1 VLKIGT
7 SVPQTDKVQAE
18 DFESSLE
25 TPEMAMMC
33 VDSPSLSSIWVDL
46 APMDPDLRI
55 ESGPEPHLALFLR
68 YLKLGKHQRLLLVRW
83 GGGGGGSRGVYG
95 GASSSSRRGTVGGSP
110 LLLRAFGDD
119 WLCWA

>member
-1 VLKIGT
+1 MEAELDQDISEVILEHLPNLT
-7 SVPQTDKVQAE
+7 DSVDCVEDWDLCSSDDKVQAE

-46 APMDPDLRI
+46 APVDPELRT
-55 ESGPEPHLALFLR
+55 SLVLSHMLALFLR

-83 GGGGGGSRGVYG
+83 GGKSR
-95 GASSSSRRGTVGGSP
+95 S
-110 LLLRAFGDD
+110 LWWCFL
-119 WLCWA
+119 